1 MPNEYILILLLI
13 ALLILTNICWYFE
26 RKKVDE
32 KWQTLLRENTKDW
45 RNHSECI
52 SEDWSSFCKD
62 ILEAEKGGAD
72 NG

>member
-32 KWQTLLRENTKDW
+32 KWQTLLRRNTEDW
-45 RNHSECI
+45 RIHSDYIGEN
-52 SEDWSSFCKD
+52 WSSFCKD
-62 ILEAEKGGAD
+62 ILKAEKEGAD